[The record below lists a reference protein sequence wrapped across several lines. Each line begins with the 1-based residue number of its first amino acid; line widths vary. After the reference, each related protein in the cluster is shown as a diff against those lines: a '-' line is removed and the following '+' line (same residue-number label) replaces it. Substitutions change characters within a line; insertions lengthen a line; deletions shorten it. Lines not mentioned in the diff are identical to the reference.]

1 MVHYLNGE
9 RDIRYLIKLYN
20 NSNFIKFVA
29 TFHKPKSILN
39 KIFKKN
45 KTLKY
50 LDGAIALGSN
60 QAVFIKNDL
69 KIKNVKFIPHG
80 IDTEYFFPNK
90 LIENKKKNVHS
101 ILFVGQHL
109 RDFELFN
116 SITTIIKDKWKKINI
131 NVVLHPS
138 YVQLLKNKAFLNI
151 HSGISDLQLKK
162 LYQNSSFLLLP
173 LKDSTACNSMLESL
187 ACGTPVLTTKVG
199 DNADYLDDNCSIM
212 LDNNLNDFIDII
224 EKFVSNGIDRRM
236 RHSAR
241 KKALEFD
248 WKEISK
254 KISSFHKEI
263 IL

>member
-80 IDTEYFFPNK
+80 IDTEYFRPNK
-90 LIENKKKNVHS
+90 LIENKNKMFIQFYLLVS
-101 ILFVGQHL
+101 I
-109 RDFELFN
+109 FEILN
-116 SITTIIKDKWKKINI
+116 
-131 NVVLHPS
+131 
-138 YVQLLKNKAFLNI
+138 FLI
-151 HSGISDLQLKK
+151 V
-162 LYQNSSFLLLP
+162 LLL
-173 LKDSTACNSMLESL
+173 L
-187 ACGTPVLTTKVG
+187 
-199 DNADYLDDNCSIM
+199 
-212 LDNNLNDFIDII
+212 
-224 EKFVSNGIDRRM
+224 
-236 RHSAR
+236 
-241 KKALEFD
+241 
-248 WKEISK
+248 
-254 KISSFHKEI
+254 
-263 IL
+263 